1 MTISYALRLA
11 AAALVFWSA
20 AANATIVCNVS
31 SSGFTAYYFEND
43 LNPTNGTGSFT
54 VSCSRAAGDA
64 TTFSY
69 TLRSDD
75 GLNENGGFNRAFNG
89 GGGTAAGRM
98 NYNLYRDAGLTQ
110 RWGNTT
116 ALDFA
121 GIVNFGSTATLFASQ
136 TQTYYTTIPAAQN
149 KNAGLFT
156 DTVTMRLCTAAGTGC
171 GTGNLS
177 NGTLPVTINNNSLC
191 LLTTPPGNISFNYT
205 SFQVA
210 NATANTSYTVRC
222 TINETYTMTL
232 DAPGGTLLGLNYTLS
247 LSAPAGT
254 RTGTG
259 LPENFTINGT
269 ILGGGN
275 TSGTCGS
282 ATCSLAEQRTLII
295 TY

>member
-1 MTISYALRLA
+1 MSASHALRGILFALLCICALRAQA
-11 AAALVFWSA
+11 A
-20 AANATIVCNVS
+20 IVCNVS

-43 LNPTNGTGSFT
+43 PNPTNGTGSFT
-54 VSCSRAAGDA
+54 VSCSRTAGDPI
-64 TTFSY
+64 TFSY

-75 GLNENGGFNRAFNG
+75 GLNESGGFNRAFNG

-98 NYNLYRDAGLTQ
+98 NYNLYRDAALTQ

-121 GIVNFGSTATLFASQ
+121 GIVNFGTAATLFATQ

-156 DTVTMRLCTAAGTGC
+156 DTVTMRLCTSTGGGC

-177 NGTLPVTINNNSLC
+177 NGTLAVTINNNSLC

-222 TINETYTMTL
+222 TINETYAMTL

-247 LSAPAGT
+247 LSAPGN

-259 LPENFTINGT
+259 FPENFTINGT

-282 ATCSLAEQRTLII
+282 GTCSLTEPRTLTI

>member
-1 MTISYALRLA
+1 MTVSYALRFA
-11 AAALVFWSA
+11 TAALVFWSA
-20 AANATIVCNVS
+20 AANAAIVCNVS
-31 SSGFTAYYFEND
+31 SSGFTAYYFENAPA
-43 LNPTNGTGSFT
+43 PTNGTGTFT

-75 GLNENGGFNRAFNG
+75 GLNEAGGFNRALRG
-89 GGGTAAGRM
+89 GGGAANRM

-156 DTVTMRLCTAAGTGC
+156 DTVTMVLCTAAGTGC
-171 GTGNLS
+171 GAGNLS

-191 LLTTPPGNISFNYT
+191 LLTTPPGSINFNYT

-222 TINETYTMTL
+222 TIGETYTMTL
-232 DAPGGTLLGLNYTLS
+232 DAPGGSLLGLNYTLL
-247 LSAPAGT
+247 LSAPGA

-259 LPENFTINGT
+259 FPENFTINGT

-275 TSGTCGS
+275 TSGTCGM
-282 ATCSLAEQRTLII
+282 AACNQTQQRILTI

>member
-1 MTISYALRLA
+1 MTVSYALRFA
-11 AAALVFWSA
+11 AAALVLWSS
-20 AANATIVCNVS
+20 AANAAIVCNVS
-31 SSGFTAYYFEND
+31 SSGFTAYYFENA
-43 LNPTNGTGSFT
+43 PTATNGTGSFT

-64 TTFSY
+64 ITFNY

-75 GLNENGGFNRAFNG
+75 GLNENGGFNRAFLG
-89 GGGTAAGRM
+89 GGGTAATRM

-116 ALDFA
+116 LLDFT
-121 GIVNFGSTATLFASQ
+121 GTVNFGSTATLFASQ
-136 TQTYYTTIPAAQN
+136 TQTYYTTIPAGQN
-149 KNAGLFT
+149 KNAGIFT

-177 NGTLPVTINNNSLC
+177 NGTFPVTINNTSLC
-191 LLTTPPGNISFNYT
+191 LLTTPPSSISFNYT

-222 TINETYTMTL
+222 TIGQTYSMTL
-232 DAPGGTLLGLNYTLS
+232 DAPGGSLLGLNYTLT
-247 LSAPAGT
+247 LSAPGT

-275 TSGTCGS
+275 TSGTCGG
-282 ATCSLAEQRTLII
+282 ATCSQMQQRTLTIS
-295 TY
+295 Y

>member
-1 MTISYALRLA
+1 MSASYALRSILIALLCICALRAQA
-11 AAALVFWSA
+11 A
-20 AANATIVCNVS
+20 IVCNVS

-43 LNPTNGTGSFT
+43 PNPTNGTGSFT
-54 VSCSRAAGDA
+54 VSCSRTAGDA
-64 TTFSY
+64 ITFAY
-69 TLRSDD
+69 TLASDD
-75 GLNENGGFNRAFNG
+75 GLHESGGFNRAFNG
-89 GGGTAAGRM
+89 AGGTGAARM

-110 RWGNTT
+110 RWGNST

-121 GIVNFGSTATLFASQ
+121 GTVNFGTAATLFATH
-136 TQTYYTTIPAAQN
+136 TQTYYTTIPAVQN

-156 DTVTMRLCTAAGTGC
+156 DTVTMRLCNSLGTGC

-177 NGTLPVTINNNSLC
+177 NGTFPVTINNNSLC
-191 LLTTPPGNISFNYT
+191 LLTTPPGSISFNYT

-222 TINETYTMTL
+222 TINQIYAMTL

-247 LSAPAGT
+247 LSAPGN

-259 LPENFTINGT
+259 FSENFTINGT

-275 TSGTCGS
+275 TSGTCGG
-282 ATCSLAEQRTLII
+282 ATCSQTQTRILTI

>member
-1 MTISYALRLA
+1 MSTSYALRGVLVALLCLCALQAQA
-11 AAALVFWSA
+11 A
-20 AANATIVCNVS
+20 IVCNVT

-43 LNPTNGTGSFT
+43 PNPTNGTGSFT

-64 TTFSY
+64 ITFSY

-75 GLNENGGFNRAFNG
+75 GLNESGGFNRAFNG

-121 GIVNFGSTATLFASQ
+121 STINFGTTGTLFASQ
-136 TQTYYTTIPAAQN
+136 TLTYYTTIPALQN

-156 DTVTMRLCTAAGTGC
+156 DTVTMRLCNSGGTGC

-177 NGTLPVTINNNSLC
+177 NGTFPVTINNNSLC
-191 LLTTPPGNISFNYT
+191 LLTTPPGTISFNYT

-210 NATANTSYTVRC
+210 NATASTSYTVRC
-222 TINETYTMTL
+222 TINEPYSMSL
-232 DAPGGTLLGLNYTLS
+232 DAPGGTLLGLNYTLT
-247 LSAPAGT
+247 LSAPGA

-259 LPENFTINGT
+259 FPENFTINGT

-275 TSGTCGS
+275 TSGTCGG
-282 ATCSLAEQRTLII
+282 ATCSQTEQRTLTV